1 MTPKQLETKLKQLY
15 SRRRLILTVD
25 ELEESIKT
33 FMAIE
38 NKSEIRTANFT
49 LRLAE
54 GGPEISL
61 RPRNYPNQLTF
72 KFMEKEEL
80 KYETDYPK
88 ETLT

>member
-15 SRRRLILTVD
+15 SRRRLIQTMD
-25 ELEESIKT
+25 ELEESIRT
-33 FMAIE
+33 FMVIE
-38 NKSEIRTANFT
+38 NKSEILTDNFT

-54 GGPEISL
+54 GGLEISP

-80 KYETDYPK
+80 KYETDYPQK
-88 ETLT
+88 TFA